1 MADRGEDT
9 SDVETP
15 RVVESLS
22 TEGEEE
28 EEEEDVKISLE
39 MMAAMNV
46 TRPHTQID
54 YVHHLVPHLSD
65 ITNCSF
71 YWGKMDR
78 YEAESL
84 LDEKPEGSFLL
95 RDSAQDEYLFSV
107 SFRRYGRG
115 LHVPEHPGAVG
126 PLQGPSLLH
135 VLRTDALPS
144 SQQEEPFLSASPQ
157 QGGHL

>member
-28 EEEEDVKISLE
+28 EEEDVKISME

-46 TRPHTQID
+46 SRPHTQID
-54 YVHHLVPHLSD
+54 YVHHLVPHLAD
-65 ITNCSF
+65 ITNCTF

-78 YEAESL
+78 
-84 LDEKPEGSFLL
+84 
-95 RDSAQDEYLFSV
+95 
-107 SFRRYGRG
+107 
-115 LHVPEHPGAVG
+115 
-126 PLQGPSLLH
+126 
-135 VLRTDALPS
+135 
-144 SQQEEPFLSASPQ
+144 
-157 QGGHL
+157 

>member
-1 MADRGEDT
+1 MAESREDRSDGEG
-9 SDVETP
+9 ETP

-22 TEGEEE
+22 TEEE

-78 YEAESL
+78 
-84 LDEKPEGSFLL
+84 
-95 RDSAQDEYLFSV
+95 
-107 SFRRYGRG
+107 
-115 LHVPEHPGAVG
+115 
-126 PLQGPSLLH
+126 
-135 VLRTDALPS
+135 
-144 SQQEEPFLSASPQ
+144 
-157 QGGHL
+157 